1 MYVTYL
7 LLNILNCLRILVY
20 RICVMGR
27 CCLFYG
33 LDKCWGSIIS
43 LVQFFQYEQ
52 HTFVISSTTL
62 QTAELVPNCLLWPD
76 LCSRYFSPAQVPLSP
91 VFGSSPINS
100 LDSHFYQLPISY
112 FPSRFAIILSLSF
125 LAFWLMRLVA
135 WVANRIWL
143 TCPPWR
149 PGSNA
154 HFLASHAHSG
164 MTYVSNFP
172 QNSPLNRFP

>member
-1 MYVTYL
+1 M
-7 LLNILNCLRILVY
+7 C
-20 RICVMGR
+20 
-27 CCLFYG
+27 YG
-33 LDKCWGSIIS
+33 K
-43 LVQFFQYEQ
+43 V
-52 HTFVISSTTL
+52 SS
-62 QTAELVPNCLLWPD
+62 LLWFGQVRGSNYQFNAVLSIRTTHFRNQFNNVTNGRTCPK
-76 LCSRYFSPAQVPLSP
+76 LPSLTRSLLSVLFARTSPSFTSL
-91 VFGSSPINS
+91 FGSSPINS
-100 LDSHFYQLPISY
+100 LDSHYQLPISY
-112 FPSRFAIILSLSF
+112 FPSRFPIIRSLSF

-164 MTYVSNFP
+164 MTYMSPRIQSNLP